1 MNYDSRSTWDSGLDA
16 GSIPARSI
24 YCGKEGPIEDGR
36 IPYHA
41 GRRPRT
47 KFVYYSV
54 CYLCVVMRRG
64 PPQVGGVLMTNC
76 GKEGP
81 IEDGRIP
88 YHAGR
93 RPRTKFVYYSVCY
106 FCIRRKEAIGF
117 FDGIEQAK
125 KWLLDERRDL
135 V

>member
-24 YCGKEGPIEDGR
+24 YCGKE
-36 IPYHA
+36 
-41 GRRPRT
+41 
-47 KFVYYSV
+47 
-54 CYLCVVMRRG
+54 
-64 PPQVGGVLMTNC
+64 
-76 GKEGP
+76 
-81 IEDGRIP
+81 
-88 YHAGR
+88 
-93 RPRTKFVYYSVCY
+93 
-106 FCIRRKEAIGF
+106 AIGF

>member
-24 YCGKEGPIEDGR
+24 
-36 IPYHA
+36 
-41 GRRPRT
+41 
-47 KFVYYSV
+47 
-54 CYLCVVMRRG
+54 
-64 PPQVGGVLMTNC
+64 NC

-93 RPRTKFVYYSVCY
+93 RPRTKFDIIVYGNIC
-106 FCIRRKEAIGF
+106 C
-117 FDGIEQAK
+117 
-125 KWLLDERRDL
+125 L
-135 V
+135 VYRWK

>member
-54 CYLCVVMRRG
+54 CYLC
-64 PPQVGGVLMTNC
+64 C
-76 GKEGP
+76 GKEGS

-88 YHAGR
+88 HHAGR
-93 RPRTKFVYYSVCY
+93 RPRTKFVYYGVCY

>member
-36 IPYHA
+36 SPYHA

-54 CYLCVVMRRG
+54 CYLCVVMRRD

-93 RPRTKFVYYSVCY
+93 RPRTKFVYYGVCY
-106 FCIRRKEAIGF
+106 FCIRRKEAIGW
-117 FDGIEQAK
+117 IMQ
-125 KWLLDERRDL
+125 
-135 V
+135 

>member
-54 CYLCVVMRRG
+54 CYLC
-64 PPQVGGVLMTNC
+64 C

-93 RPRTKFVYYSVCY
+93 RPRTKFV
-106 FCIRRKEAIGF
+106 
-117 FDGIEQAK
+117 
-125 KWLLDERRDL
+125 
-135 V
+135 

>member
-24 YCGKEGPIEDGR
+24 Y
-36 IPYHA
+36 
-41 GRRPRT
+41 
-47 KFVYYSV
+47 
-54 CYLCVVMRRG
+54 
-64 PPQVGGVLMTNC
+64 C

-135 V
+135 VLKVFLRFSLIEVVIMIRKLQKDCVKFFV

>member
-1 MNYDSRSTWDSGLDA
+1 MGGFLITQADAHERSSYIMASAT
-16 GSIPARSI
+16 
-24 YCGKEGPIEDGR
+24 Y
-36 IPYHA
+36 
-41 GRRPRT
+41 
-47 KFVYYSV
+47 
-54 CYLCVVMRRG
+54 VVVRRG

>member
-54 CYLCVVMRRG
+54 CY
-64 PPQVGGVLMTNC
+64 
-76 GKEGP
+76 
-81 IEDGRIP
+81 
-88 YHAGR
+88 
-93 RPRTKFVYYSVCY
+93 
-106 FCIRRKEAIGF
+106 FCIRKKESIDELCSNIG
-117 FDGIEQAK
+117 I
-125 KWLLDERRDL
+125 
-135 V
+135 

>member
-16 GSIPARSI
+16 GSIPARSL
-24 YCGKEGPIEDGR
+24 Y
-36 IPYHA
+36 
-41 GRRPRT
+41 
-47 KFVYYSV
+47 
-54 CYLCVVMRRG
+54 
-64 PPQVGGVLMTNC
+64 C